1 MCSVKFCLQ
10 KLLLIS
16 LLEKLFLL
24 QKKKIHLYIQ
34 NYQDSREQQKKTE
47 QKQKSK
53 TEKKKRQKKQ
63 RAKRKIKE
71 QIN

>member
-53 TEKKKRQKKQ
+53 TEKKKRDKKNNEQKEKL
-63 RAKRKIKE
+63 KNK
-71 QIN
+71 

>member
-34 NYQDSREQQKKTE
+34 NYQNSREQKKNNRTKTEVKNRKKKETKKTT
-47 QKQKSK
+47 S
-53 TEKKKRQKKQ
+53 KKK
-63 RAKRKIKE
+63 
-71 QIN
+71 N